1 MNSEINAQYN
11 EATNNGTPINYQ
23 ISKFIYA
30 ERSFP
35 MKNRIF
41 VAIMLIALCVTIFA
55 GCASADV
62 QEQPA
67 APAEEKVVAI
77 FDEAYMLQ
85 NTTSLVDVEAGY
97 AEGASSE
104 GATFHGVQDG
114 STIIQDAPVPLAPA
128 PEAKQLTKEEAQ
140 AIALK
145 YANLSASEVTDL
157 RVELDEN
164 EYDVEFRHGGY
175 EYDFEIHAES
185 GKILSGEKE
194 AIG

>member
-1 MNSEINAQYN
+1 
-11 EATNNGTPINYQ
+11 
-23 ISKFIYA
+23 
-30 ERSFP
+30 

-114 STIIQDAPVPLAPA
+114 STTIIQDAPVPLAPA